1 MSLEITSL
9 EELKEI
15 KSKEYIDQKKEI
27 AQLNMEN
34 KHYQEKYETSMEI
47 IDDLRGFLIEKNQ
60 IIKELKESSISMGPI
75 VSANQQIASENIK
88 LKERIK
94 ELEEEDPDECEDCE
108 VIRQH
113 LGEQVKRQELRYQK
127 LQLRNKRFNDAL
139 TVFNNTINNIKE
151 YDEC

>member
-1 MSLEITSL
+1 MSLAL
-9 EELKEI
+9 EELKEFKEI
-15 KSKEYIDQKKEI
+15 NSKEYFFQR
-27 AQLNMEN
+27 
-34 KHYQEKYETSMEI
+34 EKIIREI
-47 IDDLRGFLIEKNQ
+47 IDDLKEIVNEKNK
-60 IIKELKESSISMGPI
+60 IIKELKESSVSMGPI
-75 VSANQQIASENIK
+75 ISANQQIASENIK